1 MQALFFILNILGGL
15 AIFLYGMRAMSDAI
29 RRVSGGPLRR
39 FLGQLTQSTGS
50 GALTGAL
57 ITMILQSSSA
67 VTVPLVSLV
76 NAGMITIRESV
87 GVLLGTNVGTTITA
101 WLVVLSLGGLSL
113 GDLAL
118 PILGLTL
125 PFFLIDNKHIRQ
137 GVQIAIGFSLLF
149 VGLGILKG
157 QFADV
162 NATSFFAGAAAMKS
176 STSWIGNI
184 LFVLIG
190 AVFTA
195 LIQSSSAATTATLAM
210 VMSGLLSIE
219 HGAAMVLGENL
230 GTTITANIAAAV
242 GNRDARRSAR
252 IHFLFNFFGVLVWI
266 WLIPSVTSV
275 LLGWFEGV
283 NPGTRPGVVLAAF
296 HTCFNLITAL
306 MLSMFVSKMV
316 QISDYLVMA
325 KSGEDSSPLASGALQ
340 VGKLPPE
347 MSIDKVQRELLR
359 SASLVRRMNEAT
371 VDLLMSVDDLEK
383 HDLLDQIEHWESQ
396 TDAIHGRVNQTLD
409 ALVQLELNSEAS
421 ERIRACTNSSQ
432 ELERIG
438 DIYRFLARKLD
449 ARERGPIY
457 FVPKQ
462 RERLFKMFKL
472 LGKACTLT
480 EFHLQ
485 GRGQG
490 DFEAIEAVEKSIN
503 DYRDVLRAKHVKD
516 SDAGKYSAASG
527 LLFHELVTGLEDIG
541 DRLAHVSGMFGR
553 LQGFKESQEPRPS
566 NGPQDEADKGL
577 LPLEDSSIKA

>member
-15 AIFLYGMRAMSDAI
+15 AIFLYGMRVMSDAI

-67 VTVPLVSLV
+67 VTVTLVSLV

-137 GVQIAIGFSLLF
+137 GVHIAIGFSLLF
-149 VGLGILKG
+149 VGLGVLKG

-162 NATSFFAGAAAMKS
+162 NATSFFAGVAAMKS
-176 STSWIGNI
+176 STFWIGNI
-184 LFVLIG
+184 LFMLIG
-190 AVFTA
+190 AIFTA

-210 VMSGLLSIE
+210 VMSGLLGIE

-230 GTTITANIAAAV
+230 GTTITANIAAAM

-252 IHFLFNFFGVLVWI
+252 IHFLFNLFGVLVWI
-266 WLIPSVTSV
+266 WLIPSVTSTLV
-275 LLGWFEGV
+275 GWFEGV
-283 NPGTRPGVVLAAF
+283 SPDTRPGVVLAAF
-296 HTCFNLITAL
+296 HTFFNLTTAL

-316 QISDYLVMA
+316 QISDHLVRV
-325 KSGEDSSPLASGALQ
+325 KSGEDGSSLASEAMQL
-340 VGKLPPE
+340 GKLPPE
-347 MSIDKVQRELLR
+347 MSIDQVQRELLR

-490 DFEAIEAVEKSIN
+490 DFEAIAAVEKSIN

-553 LQGFKESQEPRPS
+553 LQGVKEKQEARPS
-566 NGPQDEADKGL
+566 NGPKDDSDKGL
-577 LPLEDSSIKA
+577 LKLEDLSLKA